1 MFMEKN
7 KKLDFTFLKSNNTSN
22 KNKVIVAFHGWRGNK
37 GSFLPMAKNELFK
50 NFDWY
55 LPEAP
60 YLVDNNQDQKSWSY
74 EIEENIWE
82 TENIG
87 KLLNNFFISE
97 IFKNYNS
104 KDVYVIGFSQGAL
117 VCYEFICKLDQPLGA
132 IFPISGFMRPETTR
146 LHPNQ
151 KDTPIIIGHGT
162 KDNIVSIEK
171 SKEAYQYLRRC
182 DANVELISYDTGH
195 RISIEMINKIIEII
209 RK

>member
-1 MFMEKN
+1 MKKN
-7 KKLDFTFLKSNNTSN
+7 KKLDFIFLKSHNTS
-22 KNKVIVAFHGWRGNK
+22 NKVIVAFHGWRGNK
-37 GSFLPMAKNELFK
+37 SSFLPMAKNELFK
-50 NFDWY
+50 DFDWY

-60 YLVDNNQDQKSWSY
+60 YLVDNNQEQRSWSY
-74 EIEENIWE
+74 EIEKNVWE

-117 VCYEFICKLDQPLGA
+117 VCYEFICKLDKSLGA
-132 IFPISGFMRPETTR
+132 IFPISGFMKSETTT

-151 KDTPIIIGHGT
+151 KNTPIIIGHGT
-162 KDNIVSIEK
+162 KDNIVSIEE
-171 SKEAYQYLRRC
+171 SKKAYQHLTRTS
-182 DANVELISYDTGH
+182 ANIEFISYDTGH

-209 RK
+209 KK